1 MATKAPIRLVVVT
14 PERQVVSEQTASV
27 VFAAHDGELG
37 VLHNRAPLM
46 CELGIGQL
54 RYEAGGQTRRCFV
67 DGGFAQVRED
77 TVTILAHQAIP
88 AEQVT
93 PEMVGEAERKLEELR
108 GTGPEAQEERSKAQ
122 QRASALR
129 RILANE

>member
-37 VLHNRAPLM
+37 VLHNRAPL
-46 CELGIGQL
+46 
-54 RYEAGGQTRRCFV
+54 